1 MKKLLGVDVPGF
13 YEFIP
18 DGPGAG
24 TITFSGISLKLS
36 QILLIVNVTASNTII
51 YNFADAATGSA
62 GFIALNSG
70 KFELTLAADTG
81 AMNATDEL
89 LIYVDVAEPQMI
101 DIPSKSGLGFL
112 LARILSILAAPLG
125 YRKDTQRYQASA
137 VLESGT
143 VTTVSTVTTCSTVSN
158 LVNMNGL
165 ASDRLVL
172 NQNYS
177 AWAAVHRA
185 RIS

>member
-1 MKKLLGVDVPGF
+1 MADNIGYTPGTGATVAADEIGGVLHQRVKIGVGADGTAVDVSEANPL
-13 YEFIP
+13 P
-18 DGPGAG
+18 
-24 TITFSGISLKLS
+24 
-36 QILLIVNVTASNTII
+36 V
-51 YNFADAATGSA
+51 
-62 GFIALNSG
+62 
-70 KFELTLAADTG
+70 
-81 AMNATDEL
+81 
-89 LIYVDVAEPQMI
+89 
-101 DIPSKSGLGFL
+101 DIPSNSGLGFL

>member
-1 MKKLLGVDVPGF
+1 MADNIGYTPGTGATVAADEIGGVLHQRVKIGVGADGTAVDVSEANPL
-13 YEFIP
+13 P
-18 DGPGAG
+18 
-24 TITFSGISLKLS
+24 
-36 QILLIVNVTASNTII
+36 V
-51 YNFADAATGSA
+51 
-62 GFIALNSG
+62 
-70 KFELTLAADTG
+70 
-81 AMNATDEL
+81 
-89 LIYVDVAEPQMI
+89 

-143 VTTVSTVTTCSTVSN
+143 VTTVSTVTTCSTASN
-158 LVNMNGL
+158 LVNMGGL